1 MNGLIINSILLG
13 IGLAMDAFSI
23 SVASGL
29 AEPEMKKKRVLQI
42 CGVFGIFQFLMPMIG
57 WFCVHSL
64 VELFSV
70 FEKFVPWIALLL
82 LLYLGIKMIIEGIRK
97 DSDAPAVAL
106 GNRRLLML
114 GVATSIDALSV
125 GFTISEYSFVQAL
138 VSSVI
143 IGIVTFAICIAGIAA
158 GRKIGT
164 KLSSAAPIV
173 GGVILIAIGIE
184 IFVKGVF

>member
-1 MNGLIINSILLG
+1 MKDLLLRSVLLG

-29 AEPEMKKKRVLQI
+29 AEPEMKKKRMLQI
-42 CGVFGIFQFLMPMIG
+42 CGIFGIFQFLMPMIG

-70 FEKFVPWIALLL
+70 FEKFVPWIALILL
-82 LLYLGIKMIIEGIRK
+82 MYLGIKLIIEGIKK
-97 DSDAPAVAL
+97 DNDAPAIIL

-114 GVATSIDALSV
+114 GIATSIDALSV
-125 GFTISEYSFVQAL
+125 GFTISEYSFMQAL

-143 IGIVTFAICIAGIAA
+143 IGVVTFAICIAGIAA

-164 KLSSAAPIV
+164 KLSSVAPVV
-173 GGVILIAIGIE
+173 GGAILIAIGIE